1 MAVNTTRKLFE
12 KEAVKYK
19 TNCLYSVIPKSG
31 KISFRCS
38 GGWEVGW
45 RKGALSFTRT
55 NSFLETGKGR
65 NCDKYE
71 ELA

>member
-1 MAVNTTRKLFE
+1 M
-12 KEAVKYK
+12 KYK

-31 KISFRCS
+31 KDFIQMQWGMGS
-38 GGWEVGW
+38 GMEE
-45 RKGALSFTRT
+45 GALSFTRT